1 MKKFKILLVGC
12 GGMANTWI
20 QYLLKRDDTEIAGLC
35 DIIYEKA
42 VAAKEQYE
50 IDCAAFPN
58 ITAAFESDIRFNLVV
73 DCTTPEAHEEIVT
86 YSLERGCDV
95 IGEKPMAVTRDGA
108 LRQIETADRCGRT
121 YAVMQN
127 RIYLPGMRAIR
138 EAVRENIIGK
148 LGTVSSDFFIGAH
161 FGGFRDLMD
170 NVLILDMAIHTFY
183 QARFLI
189 GADPISVYCH
199 EFNPA
204 GSWYKGNASA
214 VAIFE
219 FDNGVVYD
227 YRGSWCSEGFN
238 TSWECDW
245 RLIGENG
252 TIKWNGSDKPKAQ
265 LKIDEGS
272 HFIYPTEEFEIDKP
286 YAFGNAGHF
295 GCFDEMFAALIGGR
309 TAETD
314 CHDNYYSMN
323 MVYGATES
331 AKYGKKVMLDKL

>member
-1 MKKFKILLVGC
+1 MKKFNILLVGC

-20 QYLLKRDDTEIAGLC
+20 QYLLKRGDVELMGLC

-42 VAAKEQYE
+42 IAMKEKYDVGCE
-50 IDCAAFPN
+50 TFPDIVTAFKSGIP
-58 ITAAFESDIRFNLVV
+58 FNLAV
-73 DCTTPEAHEEIVT
+73 DCTTPESHEEVVT
-86 YSLERGCDV
+86 YALSHGCDV
-95 IGEKPMAVTRDGA
+95 IGEKPMAVTREGA
-108 LRQIETADRCGRT
+108 WNQIKTADEYGKT

-138 EAVRENIIGK
+138 EAVNENLIGR

-189 GADPISVYCH
+189 GANPVSVYCH
-199 EFNPA
+199 EFNPP

-238 TSWECDW
+238 TTWECDW

-252 TIKWNGSDKPKAQ
+252 TIKWNGADKPKVQ
-265 LKIDEGS
+265 LKINEGS
-272 HFIYPTEEFEIDKP
+272 HFIYPVKDTEIDKP
-286 YAFGNAGHF
+286 YLFDNVGHF
-295 GCFDEMFAALIGGR
+295 GCFDEMFKALIENR
-309 TAETD
+309 RAETD

-323 MVYGATES
+323 MVYGAIES
-331 AKYGKKVMLDKL
+331 AKYGKKVMLV